1 MKQKKEKQHDEYVL
15 IHRTQQGD
23 PESFNPLVTKY
34 QNHIYTLIRKQ
45 VQDPEIAKNLTQET
59 FLKAFRAINTF
70 RGDSAFYSWIYRI
83 ARNICIDFQR
93 KQQAEQE
100 IDSLHTIDER
110 RITHTHSDPGD
121 ILQKQELRQILRDAI
136 AHLPPT
142 RQRVFL
148 LRYAEELP
156 IKDIATRIKRS
167 EGTVKTHL
175 HKAHHQL
182 QELLTP
188 YRQNQYIPWLTS

>member
-1 MKQKKEKQHDEYVL
+1 MNNTIHINEHKL
-15 IHRTQQGD
+15 IARTQQGD

-93 KQQAEQE
+93 KQQGEQG
-100 IDSLHTIDER
+100 IDPLHTIDER
-110 RITHTHSDPGD
+110 RITDTHSDPGD

-142 RQRVFL
+142 RKHVFL

-182 QELLTP
+182 RELLTP
-188 YRQNQYIPWLTS
+188 YRQNQHIPWLTS

>member
-1 MKQKKEKQHDEYVL
+1 MNNTMHINEHKL
-15 IHRTQQGD
+15 IARTQQGD

-93 KQQAEQE
+93 KQQAEQ
-100 IDSLHTIDER
+100 DTDPLHTIDER
-110 RITHTHSDPGD
+110 RITDTYSDPGD
-121 ILQKQELRQILRDAI
+121 LLQKQELRQILRDAI

-142 RQRVFL
+142 RQHVFL

-182 QELLTP
+182 RELLTP
-188 YRQNQYIPWLTS
+188 YRQNQHIPWLTS

>member
-1 MKQKKEKQHDEYVL
+1 MNNTTHISEHKL
-15 IHRTQQGD
+15 IARTQQGD

-34 QNHIYTLIRKQ
+34 QNHIYTLIRRQ

-93 KQQAEQE
+93 KQQAEQD
-100 IDSLHTIDER
+100 IDPLHTIDER
-110 RITHTHSDPGD
+110 RITDTYSDPGD

-182 QELLTP
+182 RELLTP
-188 YRQNQYIPWLTS
+188 YRQNQHIPWLIS

>member
-1 MKQKKEKQHDEYVL
+1 MNNTMHINEHKL
-15 IHRTQQGD
+15 IARTQQGD

-93 KQQAEQE
+93 KQQAEQ
-100 IDSLHTIDER
+100 DTDPLHTIDER
-110 RITHTHSDPGD
+110 RITDTYSDPGD
-121 ILQKQELRQILRDAI
+121 LLQKQELRRILRDAI

-142 RQRVFL
+142 RQHVFL

-182 QELLTP
+182 RELLTP
-188 YRQNQYIPWLTS
+188 YRQNQHIPWLTS

>member
-1 MKQKKEKQHDEYVL
+1 MNNTIHINEHKL
-15 IHRTQQGD
+15 IARTQQGD
-23 PESFNPLVTKY
+23 SESFNPLVTKS

-93 KQQAEQE
+93 KQQAEQG
-100 IDSLHTIDER
+100 IDPLHTIDER
-110 RITHTHSDPGD
+110 RSTDTHSDPGD

-182 QELLTP
+182 RELLTP
-188 YRQNQYIPWLTS
+188 YRQNQHIPWLTS

>member
-23 PESFNPLVTKY
+23 RESFNPLVTKY
-34 QNHIYTLIRKQ
+34 QNHVYTLIRKQ

-93 KQQAEQE
+93 KQQAEQD
-100 IDSLHTIDER
+100 IDPLHTIDER
-110 RITHTHSDPGD
+110 RITATHSDPGD

-175 HKAHHQL
+175 YKAHHQL
-182 QELLTP
+182 RELLTP
-188 YRQNQYIPWLTS
+188 YRQNQHIPWLTS

>member
-1 MKQKKEKQHDEYVL
+1 MHINEHKL
-15 IHRTQQGD
+15 IARTQQGD

-93 KQQAEQE
+93 KQQAEQ
-100 IDSLHTIDER
+100 DTDPLHTIDER
-110 RITHTHSDPGD
+110 RITDTYSDPGD
-121 ILQKQELRQILRDAI
+121 LLQKQELRQILRDAI

-142 RQRVFL
+142 RQHVFL

-182 QELLTP
+182 RELLTP
-188 YRQNQYIPWLTS
+188 YRQNQHIPWLTS

>member
-1 MKQKKEKQHDEYVL
+1 MHINEHKL
-15 IHRTQQGD
+15 IARTQQGD

-93 KQQAEQE
+93 KQQAEQ
-100 IDSLHTIDER
+100 DTDPLHTIDER
-110 RITHTHSDPGD
+110 RITDTYSDPGD
-121 ILQKQELRQILRDAI
+121 LLQKQELRQILRDAI

-142 RQRVFL
+142 RQHVFL

-182 QELLTP
+182 RELLTP
-188 YRQNQYIPWLTS
+188 CRQNQHIPWLTS

>member
-1 MKQKKEKQHDEYVL
+1 MSINSSLVHNKATPKAL
-15 IHRTQQGD
+15 T
-23 PESFNPLVTKY
+23 PLSPNTKITSILSSKNRFKTPKS
-34 QNHIYTLIRKQ
+34 Q
-45 VQDPEIAKNLTQET
+45 KNLTQET

-93 KQQAEQE
+93 KQQGEQE

-110 RITHTHSDPGD
+110 RITDTHSDPGD

-167 EGTVKTHL
+167 EGTVKNAL
-175 HKAHHQL
+175 A
-182 QELLTP
+182 
-188 YRQNQYIPWLTS
+188 

>member
-1 MKQKKEKQHDEYVL
+1 MNNTIHINEHKL
-15 IHRTQQGD
+15 IARTQQGD
-23 PESFNPLVTKY
+23 RESFNPLVTKY
-34 QNHIYTLIRKQ
+34 QNHVYTLIRKQ

-93 KQQAEQE
+93 KQQAEQG
-100 IDSLHTIDER
+100 IDPLHTIDER
-110 RITHTHSDPGD
+110 RITATYSDPGD

-156 IKDIATRIKRS
+156 IKDIATHIKRS

-182 QELLTP
+182 RELLTP
-188 YRQNQYIPWLTS
+188 YRQNQHIPWLTS

>member
-1 MKQKKEKQHDEYVL
+1 MNNTIHINEHKL
-15 IHRTQQGD
+15 IARTQQGD

-93 KQQAEQE
+93 KQQAEQD
-100 IDSLHTIDER
+100 IDPLHTVDEH
-110 RITHTHSDPGD
+110 RITDTHSDPGD
-121 ILQKQELRQILRDAI
+121 ILQKQELRQMLRDAI

-142 RQRVFL
+142 RKRVFL
-148 LRYAEELP
+148 LRYAQQLP
-156 IKDIATRIKRS
+156 IKKIAALLNKS
-167 EGTVKTHL
+167 EGTIKTHL
-175 HKAHHQL
+175 RNARLQL

-188 YRQNQYIPWLTS
+188 YLKNEHIPWLTS